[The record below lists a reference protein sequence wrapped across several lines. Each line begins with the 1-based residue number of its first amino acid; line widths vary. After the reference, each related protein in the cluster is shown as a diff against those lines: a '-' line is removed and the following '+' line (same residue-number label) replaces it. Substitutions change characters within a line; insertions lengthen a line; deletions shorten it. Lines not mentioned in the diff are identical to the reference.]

1 MPISTLFQVA
11 IFFILMSVGP
21 LWGQQKAFI
30 PYEQE
35 IKGTKLSIRM
45 IPISAG
51 TFKMGGNKGEI
62 TLPDEEPAHEVAV
75 SAFWMAEI
83 ETTWNLYNLFI
94 AREIDKLNADVNLGT
109 EVNIDVNAVSGATVP
124 YVDMSFG
131 MGAYGYPAI
140 NMTQFAASKFCEWL
154 SAMTGN
160 FYRLPTEAEWEYACK
175 AGTQTTYS
183 FGDKS
188 ENLDEYAWF
197 EENSKEAYHKGG
209 LKKPNAWGL
218 YDMHGNVAEWTLDQY
233 IPSTYKKQNGSQAV
247 EPWVKP
253 TKIYPIV
260 IRGGAWNDQA
270 VKLRSNARFFS
281 SKKWKTKDPQIP
293 KSKWWFTDAPF
304 VGFRIVRPYNTPE
317 PELQALY
324 WKEKH

>member
-1 MPISTLFQVA
+1 MPISTLFQVV
-11 IFFILMSVGP
+11 IFFMLMSVGP

-94 AREIDKLNADVNLGT
+94 AREIDKLNAGVNLGT

-140 NMTQFAASKFCEWL
+140 NMTQFAASKFFEWL

-160 FYRLPTEAEWEYACK
+160 FYRFL
-175 AGTQTTYS
+175 QR
-183 FGDKS
+183 
-188 ENLDEYAWF
+188 
-197 EENSKEAYHKGG
+197 
-209 LKKPNAWGL
+209 
-218 YDMHGNVAEWTLDQY
+218 
-233 IPSTYKKQNGSQAV
+233 QNGNMHA
-247 EPWVKP
+247 K
-253 TKIYPIV
+253 
-260 IRGGAWNDQA
+260 
-270 VKLRSNARFFS
+270 
-281 SKKWKTKDPQIP
+281 
-293 KSKWWFTDAPF
+293 
-304 VGFRIVRPYNTPE
+304 
-317 PELQALY
+317 PELKRRIHLEINLRTLMNMLGSRKIAKKLIIKVDLKSQTPGVCMTCMVMLLNGR
-324 WKEKH
+324 